1 MTAVTAPSH
10 APILSRSRRRIAIW
24 ALALM
29 TLGGAAAGT
38 AVTVAVSHN
47 GSSSGKA
54 VPTDSSDSYHYKRG
68 PGPQ

>member
-1 MTAVTAPSH
+1 MTVVTAPSH

-38 AVTVAVSHN
+38 AVAASHN
-47 GSSSGKA
+47 GSSAGKA
-54 VPTDSSDSYHYKRG
+54 VPTDSPYSYHFKRG